1 MNKYK
6 DSLAAI
12 RQKLEQHKKTVDRA
26 AQKVYKKV
34 ESAKATTKEDYLT
47 KTLIPQWT
55 IDGKSAVSV
64 SQFTTK
70 SAIQVEFDALR
81 DSLTEWTMQ
90 PMPENFAAVVG
101 VSARFGIEF
110 TPSELK
116 ALDHMSRGNYLSRRI
131 VSAMAEKNKLILP
144 DFRNIDEIL
153 TDVRK
158 AQRDCELFI
167 DSYCGEFSSRAKRY
181 EADFLMEELPPHH
194 VRYFASA
201 FLGRDDSSLAILEKN
216 LSDDTS
222 SLADLGLL
230 PEMRDRIDKYF
241 EGVTEPDKKIDI
253 CINLLENNSDL
264 AGFIR
269 LYDAELFN
277 KAVLRKEETA
287 MQRAAEATQK
297 MLEAQEEA
305 EAEKQA
311 AARSMAQAAVAR
323 HTAEPI

>member
-47 KTLIPQWT
+47 KVLIPQWT
-55 IDGKSAVSV
+55 IDAKSAVSV

-70 SAIQVEFDALR
+70 SAIQVEFD
-81 DSLTEWTMQ
+81 SLKDYLTAWTMQ
-90 PMPENFAAVVG
+90 PLPEDFAAVVG
-101 VSARFGIEF
+101 VAARYGIKF
-110 TPSELK
+110 TPTELK

-131 VSAMAEKNKLILP
+131 VNGIANETKVLLP

-153 TDVRK
+153 TDVGK
-158 AQRDCELFI
+158 AERDCLLFI
-167 DSYCGEFSSRAKRY
+167 DAYCGEYDTTGKRY
-181 EADFLMEELPPHH
+181 AADYLLEELPMHH
-194 VRYFASA
+194 VRYFASTY
-201 FLGRDDSSLAILEKN
+201 LSREDSSLSILEKN

-222 SLADLGLL
+222 TIMELGLL
-230 PEMRDRIDKYF
+230 PEMRDRLESYF
-241 EGVTEPDKKIDI
+241 EGASPDEKVDI
-253 CINLLENNSDL
+253 CINLLDNSSDL
-264 AGFIR
+264 ASYLR

-297 MLEAQEEA
+297 LLEAQEDA
-305 EAEKQA
+305 EAERQA
-311 AARSMAQAAVAR
+311 AARSLAQVEVAR

>member
-1 MNKYK
+1 MGNSKYK
-6 DSLAAI
+6 DCLSAI
-12 RQKLEQHKKTVDRA
+12 RAKLEGHKKTVDRA
-26 AQKVYKKV
+26 AKKIYDNV
-34 ESAKATTKEDYLT
+34 EKAKATTKEDYLT
-47 KTLIPQWT
+47 KVLIPQWT
-55 IDGKSAVSV
+55 IDAKSAVSV

-70 SAIQVEFDALR
+70 SAIQVEFD
-81 DSLTEWTMQ
+81 SLKDYLTAWTMQ
-90 PMPENFAAVVG
+90 PLPEDFAAVVG
-101 VSARFGIEF
+101 VAARYGIKF
-110 TPSELK
+110 TPTELK

-131 VSAMAEKNKLILP
+131 VNGIANETKVLLP
-144 DFRNIDEIL
+144 DFRNIDEVL
-153 TDVRK
+153 TDVGK

-167 DSYCGEFSSRAKRY
+167 NSYCGEFSTRAKRY

-241 EGVTEPDKKIDI
+241 EGAEPDKKIDI

-311 AARSMAQAAVAR
+311 AARSLAQAAV
-323 HTAEPI
+323 

>member
-81 DSLTEWTMQ
+81 DSLTAWTMQ
-90 PMPENFAAVVG
+90 PLPEDFASIIG
-101 VSARFGIEF
+101 VSARYGIEF
-110 TPSELK
+110 TPSELR
-116 ALDHMSRGNYLSRRI
+116 ALDRMSRGSYLGRRI
-131 VSAMAEKNKLILP
+131 VDGMARKSKVMLP

-158 AQRDCELFI
+158 AQRDCETFI
-167 DSYCGEFSSRAKRY
+167 NGYCGMYNMAAKRY
-181 EADFLMEELPPHH
+181 EADFLMEDLPMHH
-194 VRYFASA
+194 VRYFASE
-201 FLGRDDSSLAILEKN
+201 FLTKEDSSLAILEKS
-216 LSDDTS
+216 LLDDTS
-222 SLADLGLL
+222 TVAELGLL
-230 PEMRDRIDKYF
+230 PEMRDRIESYF
-241 EGVTEPDKKIDI
+241 EGVSPDAKVDV
-253 CINLLENNSDL
+253 CVNLLENDTDL
-264 AGFIR
+264 ASYIR

-277 KAVLRKEETA
+277 KAVLRKQETA
-287 MQRAAEATQK
+287 MQRAAEAAQK
-297 MLEAQEEA
+297 VLEAQEEA

-311 AARSMAQAAVAR
+311 AARSLAQVEVAR
-323 HTAEPI
+323 HSA